1 MRKAYAREHIE
12 EMRAS
17 VTKAHEGIKKSPLAG
32 RFETNLNAKT
42 WKLVD
47 PSGNRH
53 TCTNLKLFVRSR
65 PANFP
70 NVTSA
75 ITAFSAQAM
84 RELYIEICSVCGREF
99 QTACAF

>member
-17 VTKAHEGIKKSPLAG
+17 VAKAHEGIKKSPLAG

-53 TCTNLKLFVRSR
+53 TCTNLNLFVRSR
-65 PANFP
+65 PADFP
-70 NVTSA
+70 NAASA
-75 ITAFSAQAM
+75 AIMFRAQAM
-84 RELYIEICSVCGREF
+84 RELYIEIYSACGREF